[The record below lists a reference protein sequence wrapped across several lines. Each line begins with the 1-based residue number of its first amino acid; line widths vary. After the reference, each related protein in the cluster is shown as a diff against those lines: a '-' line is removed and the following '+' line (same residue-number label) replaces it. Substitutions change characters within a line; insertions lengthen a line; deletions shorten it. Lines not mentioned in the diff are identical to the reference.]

1 MVLIP
6 LGSNNNWRGRVWG
19 FLVIRHR
26 RGVELVLSVE
36 SGGVVRIRRDERVAE
51 LRPTLIIYSTVSAR
65 SDIYPVQPGSLV
77 QLDDAQSMLS

>member
-51 LRPTLIIYSTVSAR
+51 LRPTLIIYIAR
-65 SDIYPVQPGSLV
+65 SVPGLIFTQYS
-77 QLDDAQSMLS
+77 QDRWSN